1 MRSQE
6 GKPLGN
12 ATVACLKSA
21 SDSTVIAQVATGD
34 NGQFTLQK
42 PAGMLPIRISLLGY
56 KTRILMADEGNL
68 DTITLIAHDLAIDEV
83 RVGQSNQVLSASGAT
98 YYPSHAAKRRS
109 FSGFDVLSKLGME
122 QLVFNRQNE
131 SISTLTGGTVQVLL
145 NGEPVSTKELSKLP
159 PKQIQRV
166 EYSDAPSALY
176 PDAAGVLN
184 VVVKR
189 PETGGDFHG
198 ETTQP
203 LMVKRNW
210 IRSGVTLYF
219 PHQMLQIG
227 GFSQYS
233 NYPGQIEFGEAEYRF
248 PTGTVTRKV
257 EPIPA
262 RYQAWDRHAELWYRW
277 YNERRLSSLYQRYLM
292 VAVGLHW

>member
-1 MRSQE
+1 
-6 GKPLGN
+6 
-12 ATVACLKSA
+12 
-21 SDSTVIAQVATGD
+21 
-34 NGQFTLQK
+34 
-42 PAGMLPIRISLLGY
+42 MLPIRVSLLGY

-98 YYPSHAAKRRS
+98 YYPSSAVKRRA

-122 QLVFNRQNE
+122 QLVFNRQDE
-131 SISTLTGGTVQVLL
+131 SIGTLTGGTVQVLL
-145 NGEPVSTKELSKLP
+145 NEELVSTKELSKLP

-166 EYSDAPSALY
+166 EYSDVPSALY

-219 PHQMLQIG
+219 PPIRC
-227 GFSQYS
+227 
-233 NYPGQIEFGEAEYRF
+233 YR
-248 PTGTVTRKV
+248 
-257 EPIPA
+257 
-262 RYQAWDRHAELWYRW
+262 
-277 YNERRLSSLYQRYLM
+277 
-292 VAVGLHW
+292 